1 MRDLAALLSGSYA
14 IILAGVFRGVVEGDA
29 GWRWRVCCSQEEQ
42 SDADSPLDGLDS
54 GFTGRAADLEP
65 ASDEAAGVATPPP
78 ECVAPPPIVAH
89 DGGGSDGSIG
99 PFILIRV
106 PGPTDQTGDAALFP
120 HPDLTA
126 QRRRRAMLPL
136 TLTAALYG
144 TCGNTAA
151 EVTGAPVSRNRRVR
165 HSGA

>member
-1 MRDLAALLSGSYA
+1 M
-14 IILAGVFRGVVEGDA
+14 
-29 GWRWRVCCSQEEQ
+29 CCSQEEQ

-120 HPDLTA
+120 HPAPDCSTPSPRDAATYPDSCLVRNLR
-126 QRRRRAMLPL
+126 QYSGGGYRRACV
-136 TLTAALYG
+136 AQ
-144 TCGNTAA
+144 
-151 EVTGAPVSRNRRVR
+151 
-165 HSGA
+165 

>member
-1 MRDLAALLSGSYA
+1 M
-14 IILAGVFRGVVEGDA
+14 
-29 GWRWRVCCSQEEQ
+29 CCSQEEQ

-144 TCGNTAA
+144 PAAIQRRRLPARLYRAIGECGILAHRSD
-151 EVTGAPVSRNRRVR
+151 AP
-165 HSGA
+165 